1 MFDTMTLNKIGAG
14 VCGALLVYLL
24 CGWAAESIYGGG
36 HGEEEQGYKIA
47 VLETG
52 AGGEGAD
59 AGPAFEELY
68 AAADAAAGQGLFR
81 PCAACHSV
89 DPGVNGAGPS
99 LFGVV
104 DRAPGTEAGYTFSGG
119 FAAVA
124 DAWTPEN
131 LNHFIESPKGM
142 IATTTMS
149 YNGMR
154 GAQDRANLIAYLA
167 TLK

>member
-24 CGWAAESIYGGG
+24 CNWAAEEIYGGE

-47 VLETG
+47 VLET
-52 AGGEGAD
+52 AGGEA
-59 AGPAFEELY
+59 AEEGPAFEELY

-81 PCAACHSV
+81 PCAACHSIE
-89 DPGVNGAGPS
+89 PGVNGAGPS

-104 DRAPGTEAGYTFSGG
+104 DRAPGTEAGYTYSGG

-142 IATTTMS
+142 IPSTMMS
-149 YNGMR
+149 YNGMK